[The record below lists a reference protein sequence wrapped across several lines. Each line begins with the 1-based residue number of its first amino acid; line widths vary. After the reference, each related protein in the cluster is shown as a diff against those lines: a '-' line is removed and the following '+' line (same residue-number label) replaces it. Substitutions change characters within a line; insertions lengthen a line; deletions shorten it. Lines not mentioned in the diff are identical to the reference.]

1 MTEKK
6 NTQKEYNYMYEITE
20 NIDNDKLNITYLVWK
35 TENDISLLTVS
46 RSAAIIAYRH
56 VLKCF

>member
-6 NTQKEYNYMYEITE
+6 SQKEYNYMYEITE
-20 NIDNDKLNITYLVWK
+20 NIDNDTNSTSPHTSYLARFLHALNRK

-46 RSAAIIAYRH
+46 
-56 VLKCF
+56 LL